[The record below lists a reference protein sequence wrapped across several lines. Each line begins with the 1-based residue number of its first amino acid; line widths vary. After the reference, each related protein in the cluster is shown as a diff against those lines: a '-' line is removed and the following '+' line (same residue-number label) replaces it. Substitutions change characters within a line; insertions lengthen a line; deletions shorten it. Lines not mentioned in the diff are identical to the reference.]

1 MKRKERIKV
10 YQLDLPTV
18 IKWNYQ
24 QRQCMKNLIAKSFK
38 LIEIYKQRHEG
49 GLVDKAG
56 IIFILALKLHI
67 SLVLLPIYHNS
78 LNSDSNIL
86 NSKS

>member
-1 MKRKERIKV
+1 MELSTKAKGR
-10 YQLDLPTV
+10 
-18 IKWNYQ
+18 
-24 QRQCMKNLIAKSFK
+24 CMKNLIAKNFK
-38 LIEIYKQRHEG
+38 FIEIYKHRHEG

-78 LNSDSNIL
+78 LNLDSDICSYQTPYFAF
-86 NSKS
+86 